1 MNKKDNVVILPN
13 AEEIMNR
20 LKKVNM
26 GANDYMM
33 ERFYPLI
40 AQEAGRELVAQG
52 VVMMLTLKIYD
63 FMQSGYPPSME
74 GILHMYVPQLIDALV
89 DDKEVAQEAKSFHKE
104 AMNATRK

>member
-1 MNKKDNVVILPN
+1 MNKKDNVVVLPN

-26 GANDYMM
+26 GANDYMT
-33 ERFYPLI
+33 ERFFPFI

-63 FMQSGYPPSME
+63 FMQSGYPPAME

-89 DDKEVAQEAKSFHKE
+89 DDKEVAEEAKCFHKE
-104 AMNATRK
+104 AINATRN